1 MKLTERCQRATF
13 VHCRFVSRSD
23 TSTGNKATGAEICCC
38 CLCGVK
44 VAELWDRLIWFVN
57 LFRFVKDDVLVADPG
72 RSRGF
77 EGSRTFRIPGQ
88 NLWPSV
94 YVFPATSTSN
104 CICVKNPIGHS
115 QSEKRVQS
123 NATEN
128 VHLPHQSNS
137 KGRKCVLVLDGNLLC
152 PGISQLLRYYAK
164 RQLEHTYLFSLEPQG
179 LNVHMLFMYNQC

>member
-13 VHCRFVSRSD
+13 VHCHFVSRSD

-57 LFRFVKDDVLVADPG
+57 LFWFVKDDVLVADPG
-72 RSRGF
+72 RSRSF

-104 CICVKNPIGHS
+104 CICVKNPIGHN

-137 KGRKCVLVLDGNLLC
+137 KGRKCVLVLWLRHGRKLAM
-152 PGISQLLRYYAK
+152 LRYYAK

>member
-13 VHCRFVSRSD
+13 VHCHFVSRSD

-57 LFRFVKDDVLVADPG
+57 LFWFVKDDVLVADPG

-94 YVFPATSTSN
+94 YVFPA
-104 CICVKNPIGHS
+104 CICVKNPIGHN

-137 KGRKCVLVLDGNLLC
+137 KGRKCVLVLWLRHDGYLLC
-152 PGISQLLRYYAK
+152 FATMQRDSWSTLTSLVLNRRASTFTCFSCIINAK
-164 RQLEHTYLFSLEPQG
+164 VY
-179 LNVHMLFMYNQC
+179 